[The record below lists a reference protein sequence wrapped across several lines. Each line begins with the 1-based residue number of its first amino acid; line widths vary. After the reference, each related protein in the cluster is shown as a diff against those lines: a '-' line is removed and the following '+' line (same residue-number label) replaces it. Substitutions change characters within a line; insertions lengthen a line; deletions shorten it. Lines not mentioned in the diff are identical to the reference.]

1 MNFDDLA
8 PEFKEKARA
17 CRSQEELAELA
28 KAVGV
33 ELSDDGIVAVAGA
46 DACVRDAECTHYVIR
61 TPCPGKSLCPDF
73 LICVTQS
80 CTDLTPIDCSELFD
94 HPEKTRAG
102 SSDSHSMHDRGQQRP
117 TNRPACSA
125 TAAS

>member
-17 CRSQEELAELA
+17 CKSQEELAELA

-33 ELSDDGIVAVAGA
+33 ELSDNGIAAVAGG
-46 DACVRDAECTHYVIR
+46 DACVKDVGCTHFVVCK
-61 TPCPGKSLCPDF
+61 PCPAKHICPD
-73 LICVTQS
+73 LLSCVTQS

-94 HPEKTRAG
+94 CPEINPCGILRF
-102 SSDSHSMHDRGQQRP
+102 P
-117 TNRPACSA
+117 
-125 TAAS
+125 